1 MIDSYS
7 LLNRDLKKY
16 IYEKGWTNLTK
27 IQDAAIKQIYK
38 TDNNLILAAPTAS
51 GKTEAAFLPAI
62 SKSKD
67 LDKSLRI
74 LYISPLIAL
83 INDQFKRITELCKDL
98 SINVTSWHSESSVA
112 KKENLIKN
120 PSGIL
125 LITPESLEAM
135 MVSDKGR
142 AEILFKDLDFIIVD
156 EIHGFLDSNRGLQ
169 LKSLLVRIQNYT
181 ANPPRMLGLSATIGD
196 KNYDLAKCFFINARE
211 TNILLDR
218 SRNEIEISLDYMEKE
233 EIDIDIANKILEY
246 SLGKSTLVFPNSR
259 EKVEK
264 ISYLLKKEAQEK
276 GYDIRIFS
284 HHSSISKLKRIE
296 IETFA
301 KESRRDF
308 IIVATSTLELGI
320 DIGSVDQVIQVGSAA
335 SVLSLSQRLGRSGR
349 RTRKSIIRQ
358 IATDKWDLVQ
368 ALASLELFKEGKL
381 DKIDGKVKVYD
392 IFAHQVLST
401 LLEKNGLLIEDFYK
415 LNKDLKSFDDIS
427 DEEFQILT
435 EFLLEKDFVEEIDG
449 EFIVG
454 MAAEKLMTMGSF
466 YNQFVSK
473 KTYKVQTDKNLLGEI
488 ELGENLRASDR
499 IYLSGQVW
507 KIEAINHKSRK
518 IRVSL
523 SDVANAKS
531 FGGSGG
537 FEISGEVREKMEE
550 ILLDPALINYGE
562 NISEIVSGLGNDL
575 TKESYHLVDQDG
587 KIFLRTFKSTKI
599 NKTLAI
605 MLNIKTKS
613 LDYYVE
619 EKSSTI
625 VGPNIKKDFENLQAN
640 PLGESEIKK
649 YLLEKPNL
657 IDSFIS
663 QNKFM
668 ILVPNELK
676 ILYITENILDI
687 SGVNQYLQIL

>member
-1 MIDSYS
+1 MTDSYS

-16 IYEKGWTNLTK
+16 IFEKGWTNLTK
-27 IQDAAIKQIYK
+27 IQDAAIKHIYK
-38 TDNNLILAAPTAS
+38 SENNLILAAPTAS

-62 SKSKD
+62 SKSED
-67 LDKSLRI
+67 IDKKLRI

-98 SINVTSWHSESSVA
+98 DIDVTSWHSESSVA
-112 KKENLIKN
+112 KKEKLIKN

-135 MVSDKGR
+135 IISDKDR
-142 AEILFKDLDFIIVD
+142 AEILFKDLDFIIID
-156 EIHGFLDSNRGLQ
+156 EIHGFLDTNRGLQ
-169 LKSLLVRIQNYT
+169 LKSLLVRIQTYT
-181 ANPPRMLGLSATIGD
+181 ENTPRMLGLSATIGD
-196 KNYDLAKCFFINARE
+196 KNYDLAKNFFINGRD

-218 SRNEIEISLDYMEKE
+218 SKNDLEISLDYMEKE
-233 EIDIDIANKILEY
+233 GMDLDIAQKILAY

-259 EKVEK
+259 EKVER

-349 RTRKSIIRQ
+349 RSRKSLIRQ

-368 ALASLELFKEGKL
+368 ALASLELFKEGGL
-381 DKIDGKVKVYD
+381 DKIDEKVKLYD
-392 IFAHQVLST
+392 IFGHQVLST
-401 LLEKNGLLIEDFYK
+401 LLEKNGLVKEDYYK
-415 LNKDLKSFDDIS
+415 LNKILKSFADIS
-427 DEEFQILT
+427 DEEFKILT
-435 EFLLEKDFVEEIDG
+435 DFLLEKDFIEEIDG

-454 MAAEKLMTMGSF
+454 MEAEKLMTMGSF

-473 KTYKVQTDKNLLGEI
+473 QTYKVGTDKNLLGEI
-488 ELGENLRASDR
+488 ELGENLRVADR

-531 FGGSGG
+531 FSGTGG
-537 FEISGEVREKMEE
+537 FEISGEVRSKMEE
-550 ILLDPALINYGE
+550 ILLNPSNLI
-562 NISEIVSGLGNDL
+562 
-575 TKESYHLVDQDG
+575 VDQNIKDLITNLG
-587 KIFLRTFKSTKI
+587 KDLKDESHHFVDFEGKTGLRTFRSTKI
-599 NKTLAI
+599 NKTLAL
-605 MLNIKTKS
+605 MLNIKTKT

-625 VGPNIKKDFENLQAN
+625 VGVNIKKAFKSLQEN
-640 PLGESEIKK
+640 PLQESDIESF
-649 YLLEKPNL
+649 LRENARL
-657 IDSFIS
+657 IESFIS
-663 QNKFM
+663 LNKFM
-668 ILVPNELK
+668 TLVPEDLK
-676 ILYITENILDI
+676 ITYIIKNILDI
-687 SGVNQYLQIL
+687 EAASQYLQIL

>member
-1 MIDSYS
+1 MTDSYS

-16 IYEKGWTNLTK
+16 IYEKGWTSLTK

-62 SKSKD
+62 SKSED

-135 MVSDKGR
+135 MVSDKRR

-196 KNYDLAKCFFINARE
+196 KNYDLAKNFFINGRQ
-211 TNILLDR
+211 TNILLDK
-218 SRNEIEISLDYMEKE
+218 SRNDIEISLDYMEKE
-233 EIDIDIANKILEY
+233 EIDIDVANKILEY

-301 KESRRDF
+301 KESRMDF

-415 LNKDLKSFDDIS
+415 LNKDLKSFADIS

-488 ELGENLRASDR
+488 ELGENLRVSDR

-518 IRVSL
+518 IRVIL

-537 FEISGEVREKMEE
+537 FKISGEVREKMEE

-587 KIFLRTFKSTKI
+587 KFSLRTFKSTKI
-599 NKTLAI
+599 NKTLAL

-668 ILVPNELK
+668 VLVPNELK

-687 SGVNQYLQIL
+687 YGVNQYLQIL

>member
-1 MIDSYS
+1 MTDSYS

-16 IYEKGWTNLTK
+16 IYEKGRTSLTK

-62 SKSKD
+62 SKAED
-67 LDKSLRI
+67 IDKKLRI

-83 INDQFKRITELCKDL
+83 INDQFKRITDLCKDL
-98 SINVTSWHSESSVA
+98 GIAVTSWHSESSVA
-112 KKENLIKN
+112 KKESLIKN

-135 MVSDKGR
+135 IISDKGR

-156 EIHGFLDSNRGLQ
+156 EIHGFLDTNRGLQ

-181 ANPPRMLGLSATIGD
+181 LNPPRMLGLSATIGD
-196 KNYDLAKCFFINARE
+196 KNYDLAKNFFINGRQ

-218 SRNEIEISLDYMEKE
+218 SKNELEISLDYLAKE
-233 EIDIDIANKILEY
+233 EIDIDLARKILEY

-264 ISYLLKKEAQEK
+264 ITYLLKKEVEEK
-276 GYDIRIFS
+276 GYDIRVFS

-296 IETFA
+296 IESFA

-349 RTRKSIIRQ
+349 RTRKSVIRQ

-401 LLEKNGLLIEDFYK
+401 LLEKNGLLIKDFYK
-415 LNKDLKSFDDIS
+415 LNKDLKSFADIS
-427 DEEFQILT
+427 DEEFKTLT
-435 EFLLEKDFVEEIDG
+435 DFLLEKDFIEEIDG
-449 EFIVG
+449 EYIIG
-454 MAAEKLMTMGSF
+454 MEAEKLMTMGSF

-473 KTYKVQTDKNLLGEI
+473 KTYKVASDKNILGEI
-488 ELGENLRASDR
+488 ELGENLRISDR

-507 KIEAINHKSRK
+507 KIESINHKNRR

-523 SDVANAKS
+523 SEKANAKS
-531 FGGSGG
+531 FSGSGG
-537 FEISGEVREKMEE
+537 FEISGDVRSKMEE
-550 ILLDPALINYGE
+550 ILLNPALINYDE
-562 NISEIVSGLGNDL
+562 NIREIVGKLGNDL
-575 TKESYHLVDQDG
+575 SKESYHFVEWEG
-587 KIFLRTFKSTKI
+587 KKALRTFQSTKI
-599 NKTLAI
+599 NKTLAL
-605 MLNIKTKS
+605 MFNIKTKS

-625 VGPNIKKDFENLQAN
+625 LGPNIKKTFDNLKEN
-640 PLGESEIKK
+640 PLDEASIKA
-649 YLLEKPNL
+649 YLLEKPSL

-668 ILVPNELK
+668 VLVPDSLK
-676 ILYITENILDI
+676 LSYITEDILDI
-687 SGVNQYLQIL
+687 SGVKEYLQIL

>member
-1 MIDSYS
+1 MTDSYS

-16 IYEKGWTNLTK
+16 IYEKGWTSLTK
-27 IQDAAIKQIYK
+27 IQDAAIKQIYG

-62 SKSKD
+62 SISED
-67 LDKSLRI
+67 IDKCLRI

-98 SINVTSWHSESSVA
+98 SINVTSWHSESSVS
-112 KKENLIKN
+112 KKENLVKN

-156 EIHGFLDSNRGLQ
+156 EIHGFFDTNRGLQ
-169 LKSLLVRIQNYT
+169 LKSLLVRILNYT
-181 ANPPRMLGLSATIGD
+181 ENPPRLLGLSATIGD
-196 KNYDLAKCFFINARE
+196 KNYDLAKNYFINGRE
-211 TNILLDR
+211 TNILLDK
-218 SRNEIEISLDYMEKE
+218 SRNDLEISLDYMEKE
-233 EIDIDIANKILEY
+233 EIDIDLARKILEY

-264 ISYLLKKEAQEK
+264 ISYLLKKEVEEN

-296 IETFA
+296 IESFA
-301 KESRRDF
+301 KESRQDF

-349 RTRKSIIRQ
+349 RTRKSVIRQ
-358 IATDKWDLVQ
+358 IATDEWDLVQ

-401 LLEKNGLLIEDFYK
+401 LLEKNGLLVEEFYK
-415 LNKDLKSFDDIS
+415 LNKKLKSFTDIS
-427 DEEFQILT
+427 DEEFNILA
-435 EFLLEKDFVEEIDG
+435 EFLLENDFIEEIDG
-449 EFIVG
+449 ELIVG

-473 KTYKVQTDKNLLGEI
+473 KTYKVRTDKNLLGEI
-488 ELGENLRASDR
+488 ELGENLRVADR

-507 KIEAINHKSRK
+507 KIESINHKNRK

-523 SDVANAKS
+523 SEKANAKS
-531 FGGSGG
+531 FGTSGG
-537 FEISGEVREKMEE
+537 FEISGDVREKMEE
-550 ILLDPALINYGE
+550 LLLEPENLNYDKSIKEILIK
-562 NISEIVSGLGNDL
+562 LGKDL
-575 TKESYHLVDQDG
+575 NKESYHFVDCDG
-587 KIFLRTFKSTKI
+587 KTSLRTFRSTKI
-599 NKTLAI
+599 NKTLAL
-605 MLNIKTKS
+605 MLNIKSKS
-613 LDYYVE
+613 LDYYVD

-625 VGPNIKKDFENLQAN
+625 VGPNIRRAFTNLKENPINDLD
-640 PLGESEIKK
+640 IKNFLIENTK
-649 YLLEKPNL
+649 LLETYL
-657 IDSFIS
+657 S

-668 ILVPNELK
+668 VLVPDSLK
-676 ILYITENILDI
+676 LIYIMENILDI
-687 SGVNQYLQIL
+687 AGANQFLQNL

>member
-1 MIDSYS
+1 MTDSYS

-16 IYEKGWTNLTK
+16 IYEKGRTSLTK
-27 IQDAAIKQIYK
+27 IQDAAIKQVYK

-62 SKSKD
+62 SKAED
-67 LDKSLRI
+67 IDKKLRI

-83 INDQFKRITELCKDL
+83 INDQFKRITDLCKDL
-98 SINVTSWHSESSVA
+98 GIAVTSWHSESSVA

-135 MVSDKGR
+135 MVSDKKR

-156 EIHGFLDSNRGLQ
+156 EIHGFLDTNRGLQ
-169 LKSLLVRIQNYT
+169 LKSLLVRIQNYS

-196 KNYDLAKCFFINARE
+196 KNYDLAKNFFINGRK
-211 TNILLDR
+211 TNILLDKA
-218 SRNEIEISLDYMEKE
+218 RNDLEISLAYMEKE
-233 EIDIDIANKILEY
+233 EIDIDLARKILEY

-264 ISYLLKKEAQEK
+264 ISYLLKKEVEEK

-296 IETFA
+296 IESFA

-349 RTRKSIIRQ
+349 RTRKSVIRQ

-415 LNKDLKSFDDIS
+415 LNKDLKSFADIS
-427 DEEFQILT
+427 DEEFKTLT
-435 EFLLEKDFVEEIDG
+435 DFLLEKDFIEEIDG

-454 MAAEKLMTMGSF
+454 MKAEKLMTMGSF

-473 KTYKVQTDKNLLGEI
+473 KTYKVASDKNILGEI
-488 ELGENLRASDR
+488 ELGENLRIGDR

-507 KIEAINHKSRK
+507 KIESINHKNRR

-523 SDVANAKS
+523 SEKANAKS
-531 FGGSGG
+531 FSGSGG
-537 FEISGEVREKMEE
+537 FEISGDVRSKMEE
-550 ILLDPALINYGE
+550 ILLNPALINYDE
-562 NISEIVSGLGNDL
+562 NIREIVGKLGNDL
-575 TKESYHLVDQDG
+575 SKESYHFVEWEG
-587 KIFLRTFKSTKI
+587 KKALRTFKSTRI
-599 NKTLAI
+599 NKTLAL
-605 MLNIKTKS
+605 MFNIKTKS

-625 VGPNIKKDFENLQAN
+625 LGPNIKKTFEKLKEN
-640 PLGESEIKK
+640 PLEEASIKA

-668 ILVPNELK
+668 VLVPDSLK
-676 ILYITENILDI
+676 LSYITENILDI
-687 SGVNQYLQIL
+687 YGAKEYLQIL

>member
-1 MIDSYS
+1 MTDSYS

-16 IYEKGWTNLTK
+16 IYEKGRTSLTK

-62 SKSKD
+62 SKAED
-67 LDKSLRI
+67 IDKKLRI

-83 INDQFKRITELCKDL
+83 INDQFKRITDLCKDL
-98 SINVTSWHSESSVA
+98 GIAVTSWHSESSVA
-112 KKENLIKN
+112 KKESLIKN

-135 MVSDKGR
+135 IISDKGR

-156 EIHGFLDSNRGLQ
+156 EIHGFLDTNRGLQ

-181 ANPPRMLGLSATIGD
+181 LNPPRMLGLSATIGD
-196 KNYDLAKCFFINARE
+196 KNYDLAKNFFINGRQ

-218 SRNEIEISLDYMEKE
+218 SKNELEISLDYLAKE
-233 EIDIDIANKILEY
+233 EIDIDLARKILEY

-264 ISYLLKKEAQEK
+264 ITYLLKKEVEEK
-276 GYDIRIFS
+276 GYDIRVFS

-296 IETFA
+296 IESFA

-349 RTRKSIIRQ
+349 RTRKSVIRQ

-401 LLEKNGLLIEDFYK
+401 LLEKNGLLIKDFYK
-415 LNKDLKSFDDIS
+415 LNKDLKSFADIS
-427 DEEFQILT
+427 DEEFKTLT
-435 EFLLEKDFVEEIDG
+435 DFLLEKDFIEEIDG
-449 EFIVG
+449 EYIIG
-454 MAAEKLMTMGSF
+454 MEAEKLMTMGSF

-473 KTYKVQTDKNLLGEI
+473 KTYKVASDKNILGEI
-488 ELGENLRASDR
+488 ELGENLRISDR

-507 KIEAINHKSRK
+507 KIESINHKNRR

-523 SDVANAKS
+523 SEKANAKS
-531 FGGSGG
+531 FSGSGG
-537 FEISGEVREKMEE
+537 FEISGDVRSKMEE
-550 ILLDPALINYGE
+550 ILLNPVLINYDE
-562 NISEIVSGLGNDL
+562 NIREIVGKLGNDL
-575 TKESYHLVDQDG
+575 SKESYHFVEWEG
-587 KIFLRTFKSTKI
+587 KKALRTFKSTKI
-599 NKTLAI
+599 NKTLA
-605 MLNIKTKS
+605 LKFNIKTKS

-625 VGPNIKKDFENLQAN
+625 LGPNIKKTFDNLKEN
-640 PLGESEIKK
+640 PLDEASIKA
-649 YLLEKPNL
+649 YLLEKPSL

-668 ILVPNELK
+668 VLVPDSLK
-676 ILYITENILDI
+676 LSYITEDILDI
-687 SGVNQYLQIL
+687 SGVKEYLQIL

>member
-1 MIDSYS
+1 MTDSYS

-16 IYEKGWTNLTK
+16 IYEKGWTSLTK
-27 IQDAAIKQIYK
+27 IQDAAIKQIYG
-38 TDNNLILAAPTAS
+38 TDNNLILTAPTAS

-62 SKSKD
+62 SMSED
-67 LDKSLRI
+67 IDKSLRI

-98 SINVTSWHSESSVA
+98 SINVTSWHSESSVS

-142 AEILFKDLDFIIVD
+142 AEILFKDLNFVIVD
-156 EIHGFLDSNRGLQ
+156 EIHGFLDTNRGLQ
-169 LKSLLVRIQNYT
+169 LKSLLVRILNYT
-181 ANPPRMLGLSATIGD
+181 ENPPRLLGLSATIGD
-196 KNYDLAKCFFINARE
+196 KNYDLAKNYFINGRE
-211 TNILLDR
+211 TNILLDK
-218 SRNEIEISLDYMEKE
+218 SRNDLEISLDYMEKE
-233 EIDIDIANKILEY
+233 EIDIDLARKILEY

-264 ISYLLKKEAQEK
+264 ISYLLKKEVEEN

-296 IETFA
+296 IESFA
-301 KESRRDF
+301 KESRQDF

-320 DIGSVDQVIQVGSAA
+320 DIGSVDQVIQVESAA

-349 RTRKSIIRQ
+349 RTRKSVIRQ
-358 IATDKWDLVQ
+358 IATDEWDLVQ

-401 LLEKNGLLIEDFYK
+401 LLEKNGLLVEEFYK
-415 LNKDLKSFDDIS
+415 LNKKLKSFTDIS
-427 DEEFQILT
+427 DEEFNILA
-435 EFLLEKDFVEEIDG
+435 EFLLENDFIEEIDG
-449 EFIVG
+449 ELIVG

-473 KTYKVQTDKNLLGEI
+473 KTYKVGTDKNLLGEI
-488 ELGENLRASDR
+488 ELGENLRVADR

-507 KIEAINHKSRK
+507 KIESINHKNRK

-523 SDVANAKS
+523 SEKANAKS
-531 FGGSGG
+531 FGTSGG
-537 FEISGEVREKMEE
+537 FEISGDVREKMEE
-550 ILLDPALINYGE
+550 LLLEPENLNYDKSIKEILIK
-562 NISEIVSGLGNDL
+562 LGKDL
-575 TKESYHLVDQDG
+575 NKESYHFVDCDG
-587 KIFLRTFKSTKI
+587 KTSLRTFRSTKI
-599 NKTLAI
+599 NKTLAL
-605 MLNIKTKS
+605 MLNIKSKS
-613 LDYYVE
+613 LDYYVD

-625 VGPNIKKDFENLQAN
+625 VGPNIRRAFTNLKENPINDLD
-640 PLGESEIKK
+640 IKNFLIENTK
-649 YLLEKPNL
+649 LLETYL
-657 IDSFIS
+657 S

-668 ILVPNELK
+668 VLVPDSLK
-676 ILYITENILDI
+676 LIYIMENILDI
-687 SGVNQYLQIL
+687 AGANQFLQNL